1 MPHWRG
7 RWLPN
12 IAILRAAPAVG
23 TSFIVPPMEHA
34 DDQIRPLIIC
44 IPSLLE
50 LIHGHFSH
58 DIARGK

>member
-1 MPHWRG
+1 
-7 RWLPN
+7 
-12 IAILRAAPAVG
+12 
-23 TSFIVPPMEHA
+23 MEHA

-58 DIARGK
+58 DIARGNDPQSH

>member
-1 MPHWRG
+1 
-7 RWLPN
+7 
-12 IAILRAAPAVG
+12 
-23 TSFIVPPMEHA
+23 MEHA

-50 LIHGHFSH
+50 IDPGSFLAN